1 MQSLTRTLSASLLAV
16 TALIAPAG
24 AQAQSSSSNYSL
36 YTPGASYVGLNAG
49 RSSFSLGSGI
59 GGFTFDKKDTVYNIY
74 AGNYFQPNFG
84 LELGY
89 TSFGKI
95 SRAGGTTKAEGVNL
109 SLVGKFP
116 VGSSFNLLG
125 RLGTTYGRTDVTS
138 APSSGVVPG
147 NESGFGVSYGLG
159 AEYTFNPNWSAVLQ
173 YDSHDLKFPGSGR
186 DRVSAATAG
195 LRYRF

>member
-1 MQSLTRTLSASLLAV
+1 MRSLARTLSASLLAFTV
-16 TALIAPAG
+16 LAAATA
-24 AQAQSSSSNYSL
+24 AQAQSSNYSL
-36 YTPGASYVGLNAG
+36 YAPGASYIGLNAG
-49 RSSFSLGSGI
+49 KSDFSLGSGI
-59 GGFTFDKKDTVYNIY
+59 GNFTSDKRDTVYSIY
-74 AGNYFQPNFG
+74 AGNYFNPNLG

-89 TSFGKI
+89 TNLGKI
-95 SRAGGTTKAEGVNL
+95 NRAGGNTKAAGANL

-125 RLGTTYGRTDVTS
+125 KLGTTYGRTDVS
-138 APSSGVVPG
+138 AAPGSGIVSG

-173 YDSHDLKFPGSGR
+173 YDAYELKFPGSGR